1 MYSKVT
7 IVYNI
12 LYIWMLLQQIWNIL
26 TTNTQRQ
33 LYAVMEV
40 LINSIVV
47 IILLNIYIHINIT
60 LYTLNYATL
69 NVNYISKNMEQINC
83 NH

>member
-7 IVYNI
+7 IVYNTI
-12 LYIWMLLQQIWNIL
+12 VYLNVA
-26 TTNTQRQ
+26 TTDLKYSHHADTQRQ

-47 IILLNIYIHINIT
+47 IILLNIYI
-60 LYTLNYATL
+60 
-69 NVNYISKNMEQINC
+69 YI
-83 NH
+83 